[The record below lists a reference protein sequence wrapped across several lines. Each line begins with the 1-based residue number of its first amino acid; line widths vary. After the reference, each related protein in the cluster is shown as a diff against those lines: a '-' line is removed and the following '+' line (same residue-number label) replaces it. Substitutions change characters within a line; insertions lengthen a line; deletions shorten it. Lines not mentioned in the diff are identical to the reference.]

1 MKTIRNGLLV
11 FDLIVLGLM
20 EICLFHTFMAESY
33 LPIIIV
39 HYLELLRFNSTFLL
53 YRREKMAIWGILGFT
68 LGFGVLYLSGLF
80 NQTFFRMSE
89 FPDIVMGVENSVND
103 FYSTYSIARRNIAY
117 ENVIRGIFLWAWL
130 MPIIVYAILF
140 LFKKL
145 EKHEY
150 TWKQLAGLA
159 IFYDHAGKFF
169 VSLCILIFIALLSG
183 YHMQEGL
190 SYYAIIILPL
200 VAFYFMNK
208 FIGRKAHWIEY
219 VLILVAMLIF
229 NKAQY
234 RCDTERVLRLVLSPA
249 IVMAVCVWMM
259 AQSKKV
265 LISVL
270 AFLMIAFLLPVLSI
284 GYNIYT
290 VLDGTRGANYSDMDT
305 RQGVLYVNNRRVV
318 NGQMHIRFGLRDR
331 YGEILPCVYRSIY
344 PSNPVHSQVTC
355 RTEEGGEIIYNVDTK
370 TPFRSYSTQDST
382 LNVFVNKEIL
392 EPLMYR
398 GYTEGQ
404 IIVMESRTGKI
415 RSMTGFTDP
424 LGGKPDFSEPVKCS
438 GLMMPVSLMA
448 AMASD
453 THLFY
458 PDSVVNGVK
467 APNMEDALMQE
478 SYEVVGQVI
487 KKAYGDDINRFWW
500 NLQEIGFCHYE
511 DRAAYGLDDIDTIRF
526 CQYPVYEEMDDSTI
540 VNLAI
545 GIDRPVS
552 ALQMLDVYNIV
563 ANSGQ
568 EYRPLLY
575 EDFPKSRESKLRS
588 YDLWRFREIFEKS
601 FEANCKKYGVE
612 NNGVAAYYTT
622 YIDRTDKKNATVYTN
637 VCGFTQPKGVK
648 YTFICSLKGD
658 ESTMNRKPV
667 LEGINK
673 LVNTLK

>member
-1 MKTIRNGLLV
+1 MKTLWKGLLV

-20 EICLFHTFMAESY
+20 EVCLGHTFTAESY

-53 YRREKMAIWGILGFT
+53 YRREKRAIWGILLFT
-68 LGFGVLYLSGLF
+68 LGFGTLFMSGIF
-80 NQTFFRMSE
+80 DNTFYRMSE
-89 FPDIVMGVENSVND
+89 FPDIVLGIDNSAGD
-103 FYSTYSIARRNIAY
+103 FYSTYYAPRRNIVY
-117 ENVIRGIFLWAWL
+117 ENVIRGLFLWAWL

-140 LFKKL
+140 LFKKV
-145 EKHEY
+145 EKHGY
-150 TWKQLAGLA
+150 SWKQLAGLA
-159 IFYDHAGKFF
+159 IFYDRAGKFF
-169 VSLCILIFIALLSG
+169 VSLCVLMFIALLSG
-183 YHMQEGL
+183 VHMEHGI
-190 SYYAIIILPL
+190 SYYAVIILPL
-200 VAFYFMNK
+200 VAYYFMNRY
-208 FIGRKAHWIEY
+208 IGRKAHWVEF
-219 VLILVAMLIF
+219 VLLLVAMLIF

-234 RCDTERVLRLVLSPA
+234 RCDAERVFRLVLSPA
-249 IVMAVCVWMM
+249 IVLAVCVWMM
-259 AQSKKV
+259 AQSKKIF
-265 LISVL
+265 ISVF
-270 AFLMIAFLLPVLSI
+270 AFLMVSFLLPVTSI

-290 VLDGTRGANYSDMDT
+290 VLDGARGANYSDMDT
-305 RQGVLYVNNRRVV
+305 RQGVLYVNNRHEEDGR
-318 NGQMHIRFGLRDR
+318 MRTRFGLRDR
-331 YGEILPCVYRSIY
+331 YGVILPCKYRSVFPY
-344 PSNPVHSQVTC
+344 NVLHNQVVC
-355 RTEEGGEIIYNVDTK
+355 RTDGGEIIYNVDTK
-370 TPFRSYSTQDST
+370 KPFRSYSTQDSA

-392 EPLMYR
+392 EPLMYK
-398 GYTEGQ
+398 GFTEGQ
-404 IIVMESRTGKI
+404 IIVMESETGKI

-424 LGGKPDFSEPVKCS
+424 LGRKPDYSEPIKCS

-453 THLFY
+453 TYLFY
-458 PDSVVNGVK
+458 PDSVVGEVK

-478 SYEVVGQVI
+478 AYEVVGQVV
-487 KKAYGDDINRFWW
+487 KNAYGEDINRFWW

-511 DRAAYGLDDIDTIRF
+511 DRAAYGLGDIDTIRF
-526 CQYPVYEEMDDSTI
+526 RQYPLYEEMDDRTI
-540 VNLAI
+540 ANLAI
-545 GIDRPVS
+545 GIDRPVT

-563 ANSGQ
+563 ANNGQ

-612 NNGVAAYYTT
+612 SNGVAAYYTT
-622 YIDRTDKKNATVYTN
+622 YIDKTDKKNGTVYTN

-667 LEGINK
+667 LEGISK

>member
-1 MKTIRNGLLV
+1 MNNIWKGLLV
-11 FDLIVLGLM
+11 FDLIILGLM
-20 EICLFHTFMAESY
+20 EICLFHTFTAESY
-33 LPIIIV
+33 IPIIIV

-53 YRREKMAIWGILGFT
+53 YRREKMAIWGIMTFT
-68 LGFGVLYLSGLF
+68 LVFGVLYLSGMF
-80 NQTFFRMSE
+80 NQTFVRMSE
-89 FPDIVMGVENSVND
+89 FPDIVMGSEKPVDD
-103 FYSTYSIARRNIAY
+103 FYSTYYTVGRNTVY
-117 ENVIRGIFLWAWL
+117 ECIIRGLFLWAWL

-140 LFKKL
+140 FFKKT
-145 EKHEY
+145 EKRNY
-150 TWKQLAGLA
+150 SWKQLAGLT

-169 VSLCILIFIALLSG
+169 VSLCILVFIALLSG
-183 YHMQEGL
+183 YHMQEGI
-190 SYYAIIILPL
+190 SYYAIIILPM

-219 VLILVAMLIF
+219 VLILVAMMIF

-234 RCDTERVLRLVLSPA
+234 RCDTERVIRLVLSPA

-265 LISVL
+265 FIPVL

-290 VLDGTRGANYSDMDT
+290 VLDGKRGVNYSDLDT
-305 RQGVLYVNNRRVV
+305 RQGVLYVNNRRDV
-318 NGQMHIRFGLRDR
+318 NGQMQIRFGLRDR
-331 YGEILPCVYRSIY
+331 YGEILPCVYRSIFS
-344 PSNPVHSQVTC
+344 SNPVHSQVTC

-382 LNVFVNKEIL
+382 LNVFVYKEIL
-392 EPLMYR
+392 EPLMYK

-415 RSMTGFTDP
+415 RSMAGFTDP

-453 THLFY
+453 TYLSY
-458 PDSVVNGVK
+458 SDSVVSDERTS
-467 APNMEDALMQE
+467 NMEDALMQE
-478 SYEVVGQVI
+478 SYKVVGQVI
-487 KKAYGDDINRFWW
+487 KKAYGEDINRFWW
-500 NLQEIGFCHYE
+500 NLQEIGFCHYN
-511 DRAAYGLDDIDTIRF
+511 DRAAHGLGNIDTIRF

-540 VNLAI
+540 ANLAI
-545 GIDRPVS
+545 GIDRPVT
-552 ALQMLDVYNIV
+552 ALQMLDLYNIV
-563 ANSGQ
+563 ANNGQ

-601 FEANCKKYGVE
+601 YDANCKKYGVE
-612 NNGVAAYYTT
+612 NKGVDAYYTT
-622 YIDRTDKKNATVYTN
+622 YVDRTDKKNSIVYTN
-637 VCGFTQPKGVK
+637 VCGYTQPKGVK
-648 YTFICSLKGD
+648 YTFIFALKGD
-658 ESTMNRKPV
+658 ESTMNRKYV

-673 LVNTLK
+673 LVNTL